1 MAQSILSALAEDPA
15 ARRRSADALAD
26 ELVRL

>member
-15 ARRRSADALAD
+15 ARQHSAGALAD